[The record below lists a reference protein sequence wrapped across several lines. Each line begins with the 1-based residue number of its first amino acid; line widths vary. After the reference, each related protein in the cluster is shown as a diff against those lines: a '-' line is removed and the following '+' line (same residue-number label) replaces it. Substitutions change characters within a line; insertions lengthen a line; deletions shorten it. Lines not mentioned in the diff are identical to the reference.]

1 MDKNSLR
8 TVYKA
13 KLKLLTLQEQAEYS
27 NQICQSLLKYFAS
40 VRNKNILVYQPMKA
54 EPDISNFIQEI
65 TALNRIYFPNKEVLE
80 IASISGE
87 ILDFELLDYA
97 IVPALSVSRAGKR
110 LGRGGGWYDRLLAKA
125 TATSI
130 CPIFD
135 LQLAIDLP
143 EEGHDKRIDI
153 IMTESNIINCR

>member
-8 TVYKA
+8 TVYKS
-13 KLKLLTLQEQAEYS
+13 KLKSLTPQEQVEYS
-27 NQICQSLLKYFAS
+27 NQICQSLLKYFAF
-40 VRNKNILVYQPMKA
+40 VRNKNILVYQPMKV
-54 EPDISNFIQEI
+54 EPDITNFIQGI
-65 TALNRIYFPNKEVLE
+65 ATFNRIYFPDKGKLGIV
-80 IASISGE
+80 STSGE

-110 LGRGGGWYDRLLAKA
+110 LGRGGGWYDRLLEKT

-130 CPIFD
+130 SPVFD
-135 LQLAIDLP
+135 IQLAIDLP